1 MAKDDCK
8 KMSGNNRSSQSLWH
22 EEEEDTKEGLAD
34 KLEDSIQCYWFPK
47 SIGWQAW
54 NAIVLISREQEDR

>member
-8 KMSGNNRSSQSLWH
+8 KMSGNNRSSQSLWQE

-34 KLEDSIQCYWFPK
+34 KWEDSIQCY
-47 SIGWQAW
+47 
-54 NAIVLISREQEDR
+54 